1 MSLYLFSIIND
12 LIVLLSIG
20 ITFVLKKSQKIG
32 IFVGVICWLLLSVYF
47 LIEYVVIRASTVDY
61 SVLKQPMSDLGV
73 TACGKDT
80 HLLTSYEICS
90 PYHPLMNVTFT
101 LVGIVIFM
109 GAFLL
114 EDLFPKVRRIRI
126 ATILFA
132 IYGISF
138 GISGIVPADSSFWV
152 HTISAIPG
160 MFVQIPALLL
170 IARTI
175 KIEWPGLHKWT
186 FFILL
191 VNASTI
197 VLILLPFISIN
208 LPGGLLQ
215 RMLFGSV
222 FVWMSVTAIVLAMK
236 KYKQVR

>member
-1 MSLYLFSIIND
+1 MTLLF
-12 LIVLLSIG
+12 LLSIG
-20 ITFVLKKSQKIG
+20 ITLVLKKTHKIG

-47 LIEYVVIRASTVDY
+47 LIEYVVIRASTTDY

-80 HLLTSYEICS
+80 YLFATYEICS
-90 PYHPLMNVTFT
+90 PYHPLMNLAFT

-109 GAFLL
+109 GTLLL
-114 EDLFPKVRRIRI
+114 EDQFPKVRNIRL
-126 ATILFA
+126 ATVLFA

-138 GISGIVPADSSFWV
+138 GISGIVPADSNFLV
-152 HTISAIPG
+152 HTISALPG

-175 KIEWPGLHKWT
+175 KKEWPGLHKWT
-186 FFILL
+186 LFILL
-191 VNASTI
+191 INASTM
-197 VLILLPFISIN
+197 VLIFLQFIYIN

-215 RMLFGSV
+215 RILYGSV
-222 FVWMSVTAIVLAMK
+222 FVWMSVTAIVLRMK